1 YLLTRLYSFFTL
13 CLVSLFSFLLLYLLS
28 SHCCYVYFFFLL
40 IRRPPR
46 STLFPYTTLFRSQ
59 VGVGTG
65 QFCCLFRQLAFREV
79 ANDAREKGAF
89 ARFPAC
95 QRKLDREFISILPSS
110 G

>member
-1 YLLTRLYSFFTL
+1 
-13 CLVSLFSFLLLYLLS
+13 
-28 SHCCYVYFFFLL
+28 
-40 IRRPPR
+40 
-46 STLFPYTTLFRSQ
+46 
-59 VGVGTG
+59 
-65 QFCCLFRQLAFREV
+65 LFRQLAFREV